1 MQDAVE
7 VILRHARET
16 CLGTGISC
24 DFIVRRNLVEQHVL
38 SRTVCIPEV
47 TLSSEKITIRR
58 MSKRRYE
65 QRLRAEAA
73 EATRQRILDALYD
86 RLREAPADPVSV
98 DEVARIARV
107 ARSTVYLVF
116 GSRSGLFDALTEHLF
131 VGAGWDSILEAFRH
145 PDARE
150 TLRRGLAGGVQM
162 YAAHH
167 EVLRILNS
175 MAKLDP
181 VGVGQALARSE
192 RHRAAGMARLAGR
205 LAQQGHLR
213 AGVTPDY
220 AAHLIW
226 LLASFDAYDSLATGR
241 ELSPQA
247 TADILVHT
255 AERTLL
261 A

>member
-1 MQDAVE
+1 
-7 VILRHARET
+7 
-16 CLGTGISC
+16 
-24 DFIVRRNLVEQHVL
+24 
-38 SRTVCIPEV
+38 
-47 TLSSEKITIRR
+47 

-65 QRLRAEAA
+65 QRLRAETAD
-73 EATRQRILDALYD
+73 ETRRRILDALYD

-98 DEVARIARV
+98 DEVARTARV
-107 ARSTVYLVF
+107 SRSTVYLVF
-116 GSRSGLFDALTEHLF
+116 GSRSGLFDALTERLF
-131 VGAGWDSILEAFRH
+131 LGAGWDKILQAFRH

-181 VGVGQALARSE
+181 DGVGRALARSE
-192 RHRAAGMARLAGR
+192 RHRAADMARLAGR
-205 LAQQGHLR
+205 LAQQGQLR
-213 AGVTPDY
+213 SGVTPDY

-226 LLASFDAYDSLATGR
+226 LLAGFDTYDSLATGR
-241 ELSPQA
+241 GLSPQT

-255 AERTLL
+255 AQRALL

>member
-1 MQDAVE
+1 
-7 VILRHARET
+7 
-16 CLGTGISC
+16 
-24 DFIVRRNLVEQHVL
+24 
-38 SRTVCIPEV
+38 
-47 TLSSEKITIRR
+47 

-73 EATRQRILDALYD
+73 DETRRRILSALYD
-86 RLREAPADPVSV
+86 RLREAPADPVTV

-131 VGAGWDSILEAFRH
+131 LGAGWDSILEAFRQT
-145 PDARE
+145 DARE
-150 TLRRGLAGGVQM
+150 TLRGGLAGGVRM
-162 YAAHH
+162 YAAHPD
-167 EVLRILNS
+167 VFRILYS

-181 VGVGQALARSE
+181 DGVGQALARSE
-192 RHRAAGMARLAGR
+192 RQRAVSMTWLAGR
-205 LAQQGHLR
+205 LAEQRVLR
-213 AGVTPDY
+213 SGVTVDF
-220 AAHLIW
+220 AAHVIW

-255 AERTLL
+255 AERALL

>member
-1 MQDAVE
+1 MD
-7 VILRHARET
+7 
-16 CLGTGISC
+16 
-24 DFIVRRNLVEQHVL
+24 
-38 SRTVCIPEV
+38 
-47 TLSSEKITIRR
+47 TIGR

-65 QRLRAEAA
+65 QRLRAETAD
-73 EATRQRILDALYD
+73 ETRRRILDALYD

-98 DEVARIARV
+98 DEVARRARV

-131 VGAGWDSILEAFRH
+131 KGAGWDSIVEAFRH
-145 PDARE
+145 PDASE
-150 TLRRGLAGGVQM
+150 TLRRGHAGGVQM

-181 VGVGQALARSE
+181 DGVGQALARSE
-192 RHRAAGMARLAGR
+192 RSRADGMVRLAGR
-205 LAQQGHLR
+205 LAEQGVLR
-213 AGVTPDY
+213 AGVTPDD

-226 LLASFDAYDSLATGR
+226 VIASFEAYDSLATGR
-241 ELSPQA
+241 GLSPQA
-247 TADILVHT
+247 TADLLIQT
-255 AERTLL
+255 AERALL